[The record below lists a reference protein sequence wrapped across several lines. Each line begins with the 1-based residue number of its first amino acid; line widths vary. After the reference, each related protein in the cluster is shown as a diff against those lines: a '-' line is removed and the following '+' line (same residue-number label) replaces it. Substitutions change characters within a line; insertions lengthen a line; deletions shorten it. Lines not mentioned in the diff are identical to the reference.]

1 MAEILNSIISFGN
14 CFNKKKAPHSRCF
27 VQSDPAGIR
36 TQGPYIKSVLLY
48 QLSYRICRFEG
59 ANIQLFFGYNKE
71 IYGKFVKNIGELGK

>member
-1 MAEILNSIISFGN
+1 MTLRNKF
-14 CFNKKKAPHSRCF
+14 FTPLNKKSTSLRCF
-27 VQSDPAGIR
+27 DQSDPAGIR

-71 IYGKFVKNIGELGK
+71 ICGKFDKK

>member
-14 CFNKKKAPHSRCF
+14 CFNKKSTFLRCF
-27 VQSDPAGIR
+27 YQSDPAGIR

-48 QLSYRICRFEG
+48 QLSYGICRFEG

-71 IYGKFVKNIGELGK
+71 IYGKFDKK